1 MLETGSFERPGCPFS
16 WINCNS
22 STNQC
27 YQLHNDCTP
36 AEKVRKW
43 KQLDSSI
50 YDYYNHDVIMV
61 VRSFFSF
68 LFSFRSFFSISI
80 PFPSL
85 EIYFP
90 RVQKKNNI
98 ETIFENKH
106 ITTSKWWCWKHNE
119 HTSQCVTNTKRQN
132 DRRRHKRGRQN
143 ERLLP
148 PLAKLETY
156 FM

>member
-61 VRSFFSF
+61 VRSFFF
-68 LFSFRSFFSISI
+68 HFCFRFVLFFRYLFHSHLSKFISLVSKKKIILKRFS
-80 PFPSL
+80 
-85 EIYFP
+85 
-90 RVQKKNNI
+90 K
-98 ETIFENKH
+98 
-106 ITTSKWWCWKHNE
+106 
-119 HTSQCVTNTKRQN
+119 TNTFQHRNGGAESTMNTQVN
-132 DRRRHKRGRQN
+132 V
-143 ERLLP
+143 
-148 PLAKLETY
+148 
-156 FM
+156 